1 MEIKNKVTVNREGGG
16 RGIIGE
22 GPSRNMSKGP
32 MDKAKGGRFESGRQ
46 GWVGQRVWWSENGDN
61 CT

>member
-22 GPSRNMSKGP
+22 GPSRNMCKEP
-32 MDKAKGGRFESGRQ
+32 MDKPKGGK
-46 GWVGQRVWWSENGDN
+46 D
-61 CT
+61 

>member
-32 MDKAKGGRFESGRQ
+32 MDKAKGGRCKGGRQ
-46 GWVGQRVWWSENGDN
+46 GWVLQGAMVR
-61 CT
+61 